1 MIKFFPKKFNMS
13 NNINPEFS
21 NKIKSWSVYEQKYQE
36 LKNEMSKI
44 SDQKEQLTKEIVNYI
59 QVHNMQRIAINVG
72 NKKIYYHEEQTNN
85 NLSFGFLKDC
95 LMTYFNNDEK
105 KVEQLINFVKSK
117 RTKSVKPNL
126 KFIIKK

>member
-21 NKIKSWSVYEQKYQE
+21 NKIKSWSMYEQKYQE

-59 QVHNMQRIAINVG
+59 QIHNMQRIAINVG

-105 KVEQLINFVKSK
+105 KVEQLINFIKSK

>member
-1 MIKFFPKKFNMS
+1 MS

-21 NKIKSWSVYEQKYQE
+21 NKIKSWSMYEQKYQE

-59 QVHNMQRIAINVG
+59 QIHNMQRIAINVG

-105 KVEQLINFVKSK
+105 KVEQLINFIKSK
-117 RTKSVKPNL
+117 RTKSFKPNL
-126 KFIIKK
+126 KIMSKK